1 MAESAVVLD
10 RMLRLW
16 YPGAEP
22 AAIDTLDELKDVLDI
37 LISKYDVQSVGH
49 TAKACLRQ
57 YLETQPVSVFAI
69 ACTHGWKDL
78 ARAAARESLKLPLLV
93 LDYDDPPGINNITG
107 RTYHRLLQYHYLC
120 GVAAKGITKD
130 LRWVTAPSTSVWF
143 KCYICAKHRR
153 T

>member
-37 LISKYDVQSVGH
+37 SISKYDVQSVCH
-49 TAKACLRQ
+49 TAKACLPQ

-93 LDYDDPPGINNITG
+93 FD
-107 RTYHRLLQYHYLC
+107 
-120 GVAAKGITKD
+120 
-130 LRWVTAPSTSVWF
+130 
-143 KCYICAKHRR
+143 
-153 T
+153 